1 MTTRRGAPGVAA
13 APAHVRA
20 AAAAP
25 WRLRRCMRRVP
36 ALLAGLCVAAAAQA
50 QYLQSRSAAPAPV
63 RPEVDRAYT
72 QLMAAPAVQRLLD
85 AVRDDHARSIEDL
98 RRLTEIAAPPF
109 KEGPRA
115 EAFLASLKALG
126 LSDAHID
133 GEGNV
138 LGLRKG
144 RGNGP
149 TLLVSAH
156 LDTVFPAGT
165 DVTVKEHDGRLHA
178 PGISDNTRGL
188 AVLLSWLRVLQAQQ
202 IRTEGDLLFAANVG
216 EEELGNLRGMKR
228 IFAERPEIDGMLAL
242 EPVPEGSVL
251 IFGTASRRY
260 EVVFSGPGGHSFGAF
275 GQVPSAIHGMGR
287 AIAKIAELRT
297 PRFPRTTFNVGTV
310 GGGTAVNAIA
320 PEARMAIDIRSDAIG
335 PLLATE
341 KKIFA
346 AIDAAVAEENRR
358 WGVDTLRVSRRL
370 IGDRPGGRTPSDA
383 AIVEAAVRA
392 NTAFG
397 RRTQFRGG
405 STDANVPM
413 SLGIPAI
420 VVGSGG
426 LTGGFHAPDEWIDV
440 REAWRGAQNS
450 LLTVLG
456 LVGVQDV
463 SEPLLAKR
471 ALAVK

>member
-1 MTTRRGAPGVAA
+1 MTPGRGAPTVAA
-13 APAHVRA
+13 PVDLRVAPC
-20 AAAAP
+20 
-25 WRLRRCMRRVP
+25 RLRRGMQRLPLV
-36 ALLAGLCVAAAAQA
+36 LAGLCIATAAQA
-50 QYLQSRSAAPAPV
+50 QYLQSRSAVQAPV

-85 AVRDDHARSIEDL
+85 AVRDDHAQATVDL

-109 KEGPRA
+109 KEQPRA

-126 LSDAHID
+126 LNDASID

-144 RGNGP
+144 RGQGP